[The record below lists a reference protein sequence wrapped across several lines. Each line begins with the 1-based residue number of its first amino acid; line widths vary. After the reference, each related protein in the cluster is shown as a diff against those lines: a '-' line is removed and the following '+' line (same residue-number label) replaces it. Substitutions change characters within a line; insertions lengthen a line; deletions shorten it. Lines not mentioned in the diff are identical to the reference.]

1 MSSNENNA
9 ASVLV
14 IDDDATLR
22 ITVEADLEDAGFIV
36 RLAPDG
42 ASGLAA
48 FQENPPDLVLLDV
61 TMQGMDGFEV
71 CKAIRAMPAGAHT
84 PVMMLTGHDD
94 GASVDRALSV
104 GANDFAVKPINDA
117 VLVHRVRFLLH
128 AAETASQLRRE
139 RADLQKAQYLAK
151 LGSWEL
157 DMETDTFH
165 YRAELARL
173 LGRDGTSSMSV
184 KEFWSII
191 RVEDQALLRQ
201 AFQSALQEERPHH
214 DLEFRLLRHDGEE
227 CCFHHYVEIVFDE
240 AGQPVRVFGTLQDVT
255 ESRNAEARI
264 ESLAYFDSTTGLPN
278 RNFFLSHL
286 TRAMSDCDQG
296 GSSLGVLML
305 HVGQLGK
312 INKYWGHAVGDQVLL
327 ELAGRIKMA
336 LSMPLVRNTVSSEPG
351 SVARFSG
358 EVFALSLSG
367 MRRPEDAARIAKRLI
382 EALSVPIAIEHS
394 QLVLD
399 ANVGICL
406 YPTDGL
412 DAQALLKHCTVAL
425 DTARASGRS
434 AYAFYDEGDSANALE
449 RLSVEGRLRNAL
461 EREEFELYYQ
471 PKVTAE
477 GHVVGMEALLRWHSE
492 DGMISPAVFIP
503 IAEETGII
511 RPIGEWV
518 LKKACEQTQS
528 WRQSGWDTLRI
539 SVNLS
544 AIQLGDVNLVDKV
557 QATLKESGLDPD
569 ALELELTESMLMD
582 NVEQNVSTLRAL
594 RELGV
599 HLSIDDFGTGFSSLQ
614 YLKNL
619 PLTTLKIDR
628 CFIQEL
634 ETSSRDLAI
643 VRGTIALAHSL
654 GLHVVAEGV
663 ETEVQKAR
671 LFENN
676 CDQIQGFLYSRPRP
690 ADEFI
695 QWAEAH
701 DSRFQGRQSADD
713 QQAA

>member
-1 MSSNENNA
+1 MSSHENNP

-22 ITVEADLEDAGFIV
+22 ITVEADLEDAGFMV
-36 RLAPDG
+36 RQAPDG

-48 FQENPPDLVLLDV
+48 FEENPPDLVLLDV

-71 CKAIRAMPAGAHT
+71 CEAIRAMPAGAHT

-94 GASVDRALSV
+94 GASVDRALNV

-117 VLVHRVRFLLH
+117 VLVHRVRFLLS
-128 AAETASQLRRE
+128 AARTASQLRRE
-139 RADLQKAQYLAK
+139 RADLQKAQHLAK

-157 DMETDTFH
+157 DMQTETFY
-165 YRAELARL
+165 YRSELAGL
-173 LGRDGTSSMSV
+173 IGREGTSSMSAD
-184 KEFWSII
+184 EFWSIMH
-191 RVEDQALLRQ
+191 VEDQALVRQ
-201 AFQSALQEERPHH
+201 AFQSALQEERPYH
-214 DLEFRLLRHDGEE
+214 DLEFRLVRRDGEE

-278 RNFFLSHL
+278 RNLFLSHL
-286 TRAMSDCDQG
+286 KRAMSDCDQ
-296 GSSLGVLML
+296 SSRPLGVLML
-305 HVGQLGK
+305 HVGQMDR
-312 INKYWGHAVGDQVLL
+312 INKSWGHAVGDQVLQ

-336 LSMPLVRNTVSSEPG
+336 LSMPLVRNTVGNEPG

-358 EVFALSLSG
+358 EVFALILSG
-367 MRRPEDAARIAKRLI
+367 LRRPEDAARTAKRLI
-382 EALSVPIAIEHS
+382 EAFSIPIAIEHS

-399 ANVGICL
+399 ASVGICL
-406 YPTDGL
+406 YPTDGV
-412 DAQALLKHCTVAL
+412 DAENLVKHCTVAL
-425 DTARASGRS
+425 DTARSSGRS
-434 AYAFYDEGDSANALE
+434 AYAFYDEDDSAHALE
-449 RLSVEGRLRNAL
+449 RFSVEGRLRNAL

-477 GHVVGMEALLRWHSE
+477 GHVVGMEALLRWHTD
-492 DGMISPAVFIP
+492 DGMVSPAVFIP
-503 IAEETGII
+503 IAEESGII

-518 LKKACEQTQS
+518 LKKACEQAQN
-528 WRQSGWDTLRI
+528 WRQNGWGTLRV

-544 AIQLGDVNLVDKV
+544 AIQLEDENLVDKV
-557 QATLKESGLDPD
+557 QATLQESGLDPD
-569 ALELELTESMLMD
+569 ALELELTESMLLN
-582 NVEQNVSTLRAL
+582 NVDQNVSTLRTL

-619 PLTTLKIDR
+619 PLTALKIDR
-628 CFIQEL
+628 CFIQEI
-634 ETSSRDLAI
+634 ESSYPDLAI

-654 GLHVVAEGV
+654 GLQVVAEGV
-663 ETEVQKAR
+663 ENEVQKER
-671 LFENN
+671 LFENH
-676 CDQIQGFLYSRPRP
+676 CDQIQGFLYSRPLP
-690 ADEFI
+690 ARQFI
-695 QWAEAH
+695 KWAEDN
-701 DSRFQGRQSADD
+701 DSRLQGGQNTDTP
-713 QQAA
+713 QAA